1 LSELLGNNYVNVN
14 YKIYSESKHWEP
26 FNPTMKPNRESQNPD
41 DNLHGFVGMTQAGC
55 FSDIQNQVIVWNAPF
70 ECGFRSTTLLNW
82 PQMILQV
89 MGPDIFGRSIVI
101 AYGNVHLPT
110 QPG

>member
-1 LSELLGNNYVNVN
+1 MNVN
-14 YKIYSESKHWEP
+14 YKIYSESRHWVP
-26 FNPTMKPNRESQNPD
+26 INPTMKRDLKSQNPD
-41 DNLHGFVGMTQAGC
+41 ENLLGFTGVTQAGC
-55 FSDIQNQVIVWNAPF
+55 FSDIQNQIIVWNTPF
-70 ECGFRSTTLLNW
+70 ECAFRSTTLLGW

-89 MGPDIFGRSIVI
+89 WAPDIFGRSIVV